1 MGHTSQIAERDQYQ
15 FTPLY
20 LYLHIMKL
28 LLKNEK
34 LLSRLLLFVAT
45 FLLTSINMTAQ
56 NQFFLVNDKDGLVNV
71 RESADVNA
79 KIIGQLKNRVVVAGY
94 SAEYMDSTKKN
105 WIIAEFYLSKEEAQ
119 NIKCKPVSLEEE
131 PIACT
136 MAGYLLFEGYIYK
149 DRVKPIEDLKPLK
162 SKSIE
167 DQFLLYD
174 DSIKIK
180 FSSGKFQKEKHK
192 ISRKENFV
200 TKIDG
205 HYFAG
210 TDGDLPRYEIKGLSI
225 EINHQKVDIPK
236 SVYYDLY
243 EPNLNDFTNAYTDG
257 SGTLYI
263 IMHNSDAAGSY
274 DVIFIIKGNKF
285 VARYVFGGGC

>member
-105 WIIAEFYLSKEEAQ
+105 WIIAEFYLYLWKKNPLHVPWPAIYFSKD
-119 NIKCKPVSLEEE
+119 
-131 PIACT
+131 T
-136 MAGYLLFEGYIYK
+136 
-149 DRVKPIEDLKPLK
+149 
-162 SKSIE
+162 
-167 DQFLLYD
+167 
-174 DSIKIK
+174 
-180 FSSGKFQKEKHK
+180 
-192 ISRKENFV
+192 
-200 TKIDG
+200 
-205 HYFAG
+205 
-210 TDGDLPRYEIKGLSI
+210 
-225 EINHQKVDIPK
+225 
-236 SVYYDLY
+236 
-243 EPNLNDFTNAYTDG
+243 
-257 SGTLYI
+257 
-263 IMHNSDAAGSY
+263 
-274 DVIFIIKGNKF
+274 FI
-285 VARYVFGGGC
+285 RTE